1 MKIFRMTEDTQLPT
15 KNDGDRAYDLYSIED
30 KELRFGEVVK
40 VRTGIKVGFPEGYH
54 GIIKPRSGMAAKHG
68 VDVLAGVIDNSYKG
82 EIVVVLT
89 KLKSEKDTSLFE
101 SSEMPYVI
109 KKGDRIAQ
117 IKLEKDVT
125 FEVEEVLN
133 EEELG
138 VSERKDRGFG
148 SSGS

>member
-1 MKIFRMTEDTQLPT
+1 MKIFKMTEDAQLPI

-40 VRTGIKVGFPEGYH
+40 VRTGIKIGFPEGYH
-54 GIIKPRSGMAAKHG
+54 GIIKPRSGMAANHG
-68 VDVLAGVIDNSYKG
+68 IDVLAGVIDNAYKS
-82 EIVVVLT
+82 EIIVVLT
-89 KLKSEKDTSLFE
+89 KLKSEKEVSLFDSKE
-101 SSEMPYVI
+101 VPYII

-125 FEVEEVLN
+125 FEIQQVFN

-138 VSERKDRGFG
+138 TSERQNKGFG
-148 SSGS
+148 SSGF